1 MSEQAIINAP
11 QRSVLI
17 MAGGTGGHVFPA
29 LAVADELRA
38 KGYRIEWLGTGRGI
52 ENRVVPAAGYPLH
65 RLSVQG
71 VRGKGPLAKLAAPV
85 RLGYALV
92 QALLLVLSLKP
103 DAVLGMGGF
112 ASGPGGIAAWLLRKP
127 LAVHEQNAVAGTTNR
142 WLARVASRRL
152 AAFGGAL
159 PGADV
164 DVVGNPLRGAVTRVP
179 GPEERG
185 VGRNRPL
192 RLLVL
197 GGSQGALAIN
207 QRMPEAL
214 GLLQTDQRPEVWHQ
228 CGEAHEQITH
238 DAYEQAGVR
247 ARVVPFIDDMAD
259 AMAWADLVVA
269 RAGALTVSEIAAV
282 GVGSLLV
289 PFPFAIDDH
298 QTRNAEKLVS
308 VHAGRLLPQNEL
320 TAQTLAAALRDA
332 LNPDR
337 LQSWAAAA
345 RAVGQPEA
353 TQKVVASIEALIEDK
368 A

>member
-1 MSEQAIINAP
+1 MSEQAAMNGA
-11 QRSVLI
+11 QKSVLI

-29 LAVADELRA
+29 LAVADALQA
-38 KGYRIEWLGTGRGI
+38 KGYRIDWLGTGRGI

-85 RLGYALV
+85 RLAYAIL
-92 QALLLVLSLKP
+92 QALMLVLRLKP

-152 AAFGGAL
+152 AAFDGAL
-159 PGADV
+159 PGEDV
-164 DVVGNPLRGAVTRVP
+164 AVVGNPLRGAVTRVP

-185 VGRNRPL
+185 VGKHQPL

-214 GLLQTDQRPEVWHQ
+214 SMVAPEQRPEVWHQ
-228 CGEAHEQITH
+228 CGEAHEQITG
-238 DAYEQAGVR
+238 DAYTQAGVS
-247 ARVVPFIDDMAD
+247 AQVVPFIDDMAE
-259 AMAWADLVVA
+259 ALAWADLVVA

-298 QTRNAEKLVS
+298 QTRNAEKLVAA
-308 VHAGRLLPQNEL
+308 HAGRLLPQNEL
-320 TAQTLAAALRDA
+320 TAQTLAAALQDA
-332 LNPDR
+332 LTPAR
-337 LQSWAAAA
+337 LQSWATAA
-345 RAVGQPEA
+345 RSVGQPEA
-353 TQKVVASIEALIEDK
+353 TDHVVASIEALIEER